1 MIKPNFRHD
10 INGKKLATAIAQD
23 YKTNEI
29 LMLAFIDEEAFN
41 KTMETK
47 KAHYYST
54 SRDAIWFKGEESGHI
69 QSVKEILFD
78 CDKDAVIFKI
88 EQIGGACHTGHPR
101 LPDACAAAM
110 EARPARLQEHRHRQ
124 QGLICIIRYGGWD
137 SHHTDERHQGKPSS
151 VG

>member
-1 MIKPNFRHD
+1 MIKPNFRHE

-88 EQIGGACHTGHPR
+88 EQIGGACHTGHYSCFYQKLSEDGR
-101 LPDACAAAM
+101 ELEDIGKQVFNPD
-110 EARPARLQEHRHRQ
+110 EIYKE
-124 QGLICIIRYGGWD
+124 
-137 SHHTDERHQGKPSS
+137 
-151 VG
+151 